1 MIRFMLGKR
10 LAGVVAAAAIAA
22 AAATAPAQAPI
33 LTLSRAIA
41 FPNPFDPSIDGP
53 VTIRWE
59 QSRDASDVTIEIYDF
74 AGDQVARL
82 AVGPMTTLE
91 ARAIGAY
98 WHGRDED
105 GVIVADGGYLAH
117 IVAQDEGGRA
127 STNVKIA
134 VLRR

>member
-1 MIRFMLGKR
+1 MIRSMLGKR
-10 LAGVVAAAAIAA
+10 VACIAVVVSLATV
-22 AAATAPAQAPI
+22 AATAIAQAPV

-41 FPNPFDPSIDGP
+41 FPNPFDPTIDGP
-53 VTIRWE
+53 VTIQWD
-59 QSRDASDVTIEIYDF
+59 QSRDATDVTIEVYDF

-82 AVGPMTTLE
+82 AVGPMTALA
-91 ARAIGAY
+91 ARVTGAL

-105 GVIVADGGYLAH
+105 GVFVADGGYLAH
-117 IVAQDEGGRA
+117 IVAQDAGGAA

>member
-1 MIRFMLGKR
+1 MLGKK
-10 LAGVVAAAAIAA
+10 LACVATAVALAA
-22 AAATAPAQAPI
+22 AAATAVAQAPV

-41 FPNPFDPSIDGP
+41 FPNPFDPAIDGP

-59 QSRDASDVTIEIYDF
+59 QSRDATDVTIEIYDF

-82 AVGPMTTLE
+82 AVGPMTSLE
-91 ARAIGAY
+91 ARATGAF

-105 GVIVADGGYLAH
+105 GVVVADGGYLAH
-117 IVAQDEGGRA
+117 IVAQDAGGRA